1 MVISPDIIGR
11 RLRLALLLLLLA
23 SQGIANAHEQSAGHW
38 LDSHLCSVCLI
49 GQSLDAAVGSN
60 SGVPQLPATCAAGL
74 TQPVAAILISHTN
87 YYLTR
92 APPASL

>member
-1 MVISPDIIGR
+1 
-11 RLRLALLLLLLA
+11 
-23 SQGIANAHEQSAGHW
+23 
-38 LDSHLCSVCLI
+38 
-49 GQSLDAAVGSN
+49 
-60 SGVPQLPATCAAGL
+60 LPATCAAGL